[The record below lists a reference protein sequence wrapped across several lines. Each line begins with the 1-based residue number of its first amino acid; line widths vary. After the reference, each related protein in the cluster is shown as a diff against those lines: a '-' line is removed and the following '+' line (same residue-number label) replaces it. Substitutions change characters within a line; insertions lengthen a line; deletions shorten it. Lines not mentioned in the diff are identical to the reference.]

1 MLAAD
6 HAPGDHAQ
14 ERMGWLVAAA
24 EVGSVAGQA
33 DIVHRAAGAVLAA
46 DSAPSHRV
54 AVRLALVQ
62 LASQSAGKM
71 QETLAAA
78 RQDAAGDPA
87 LLARVRLW
95 QSWAAVSAGDP
106 AAALVEADAVIELSQ
121 RAGDTTTEALAW
133 SVGALTAR
141 QLGRDD
147 HADRLA
153 RGLALPHPQMDGWLH
168 VTPRFRA
175 ARLALTEDRLDE
187 ARRDLLEML
196 ALVERGTPDELVGVM
211 GALAEVAARAGRC
224 REALDYAQR
233 SIRVAADAGLSPG
246 PSWYFGAVAE
256 LAGGTLERGIAYAER
271 GVVASEQEGD
281 RIYLRHNL
289 HALGHAQRRQG
300 RAHEAA
306 VTLRR
311 VQALESES
319 GICDPANLRWH
330 SDLVA
335 ALAASGRAAE
345 AEHVLDEARTA
356 VRVRGAGIAVSAQ
369 LDRSGAL
376 LLAARG
382 EPAAALEALT
392 AAALTFE
399 ALGEPVERGHCLLV
413 QAQVERQRRRHASAR
428 SSLNLAR
435 ELFETAGA
443 APWVDQCARALSQLD
458 RSPAEAH
465 PLPATGR
472 DAAGLGVHGVD
483 GLRRA
488 HGAHRHP
495 ADRHREP
502 HRSPRRGRREQPRDR
517 RAAVLERE
525 DGRGDPDPRLPQAG
539 RPLADPAE
547 PSAGV
552 RPLRSGL
559 LRGQVRSRCRPPDR
573 TGQPARPSGR
583 SDSRR
588 CARTWRSPACP
599 RGCP

>member
-1 MLAAD
+1 M
-6 HAPGDHAQ
+6 
-14 ERMGWLVAAA
+14 
-24 EVGSVAGQA
+24 
-33 DIVHRAAGAVLAA
+33 
-46 DSAPSHRV
+46 
-54 AVRLALVQ
+54 
-62 LASQSAGKM
+62 
-71 QETLAAA
+71 
-78 RQDAAGDPA
+78 
-87 LLARVRLW
+87 
-95 QSWAAVSAGDP
+95 
-106 AAALVEADAVIELSQ
+106 IELSQ

-382 EPAAALEALT
+382 EPAAALETLT

-465 PLPATGR
+465 SAAGDRTGR
-472 DAAGLGVHGVD
+472 GRTLGCDGVD
-483 GLRRA
+483 GVRGPTGPIVTPLTATESRIA
-488 HGAHRHP
+488 ALVADGASN
-495 ADRHREP
+495 REIA
-502 HRSPRRGRREQPRDR
+502 EQLYLSVKTVEATLTRVYR
-517 RAAVLERE
+517 KL
-525 DGRGDPDPRLPQAG
+525 G
-539 RPLADPAE
+539 
-547 PSAGV
+547 
-552 RPLRSGL
+552 
-559 LRGQVRSRCRPPDR
+559 VRSR
-573 TGQPARPSGR
+573 TQL
-583 SDSRR
+583 SRR
-588 CARTWRSPACP
+588 LASAR
-599 RGCP
+599 